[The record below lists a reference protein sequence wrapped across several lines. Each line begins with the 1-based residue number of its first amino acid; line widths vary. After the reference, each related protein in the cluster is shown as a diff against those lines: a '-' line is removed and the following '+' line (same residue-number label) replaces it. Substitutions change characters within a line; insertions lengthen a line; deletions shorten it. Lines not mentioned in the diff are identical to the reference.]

1 MVSSM
6 QQKKIIELE
15 QKLQYEFKNKSLLL
29 EALTHKTYAF
39 ESDSI
44 MEYNERLEFL
54 GDSILNYVIAEYLY
68 KENTFLSEGELT
80 RRRAFLVNNKV
91 LSKKAEQLHLGKYLR
106 LGKGERMQ
114 KGHMNPTNQANALE
128 AIIGAIYLDSNIRR
142 VRKIIYNIILNA
154 KK

>member
-6 QQKKIIELE
+6 QPKKIIELE

-44 MEYNERLEFL
+44 MGYNERLEFL
-54 GDSILNYVIAEYLY
+54 GDSILNYIIADYLY

-106 LGKGERMQ
+106 VGKGERMQ
-114 KGHMNPTNQANALE
+114 KGHTNPSNLANALE
-128 AIIGAIYLDSNIRR
+128 AIIGAIYLDSNIHR
-142 VRKIIYNIILNA
+142 VRKIIYNIILIT
-154 KK
+154 KE